1 MSDED
6 DFLTKMAELNTMMER
21 SSLLPDRCYLILNEI
36 DDENVSMSIYDTTDF
51 DPESNTV
58 SAAQVMA
65 YGILEIM
72 ESDLEQVLEA
82 GMARISSLDIA
93 SEMPK
98 IEGSGLG
105 DNIIKVDFGKKH

>member
-6 DFLTKMAELNTMMER
+6 DFLNKMKELNSMMEQ

-51 DPESNTV
+51 DPEANTV

-82 GMARISSLDIA
+82 GMTRISTLDIE
-93 SEMPK
+93 SGIPK
-98 IEGSGLG
+98 IEGSDLS

>member
-6 DFLTKMAELNTMMER
+6 DFLTKMTELNSMMER

-82 GMARISSLDIA
+82 GMARISSLDIE